1 MTQDSFETLWNF
13 RFEEIADAYIPGTL
27 DFLEQHRSKLYE
39 EISLIEDTINQD
51 WEKKRMVAF
60 KIDTK
65 DWQEL
70 MKQGIEQFER
80 ERMHVPEGA
89 KSVSPATKPKPKS
102 SEPETPHRK
111 TFFEV
116 FQEMKAKENF

>member
-1 MTQDSFETLWNF
+1 MPQDSFETLWDF

-27 DFLEQHRSKLYE
+27 DFLEKHRPKLYE
-39 EISLIEDTINQD
+39 EISLVEDTINQD

-65 DWQEL
+65 DWQKL

-80 ERMHVPEGA
+80 ERMHAPKKEKLA
-89 KSVSPATKPKPKS
+89 LQAPKPKPKS
-102 SEPETPHRK
+102 EEPRRK
-111 TFFEV
+111 TFFDV
-116 FQEMKAKENF
+116 FQEEMKAKENL

>member
-1 MTQDSFETLWNF
+1 MSEDSFETLWNF
-13 RFEEIADAYIPGTL
+13 TIEEIADVYLPGTF
-27 DFLEQHRSKLYE
+27 DFLEKHRPKLYDD
-39 EISLIEDTINQD
+39 ISLIEDTINQD

-65 DWQEL
+65 NWQKL

-80 ERMHVPEGA
+80 ERMQVPKQEKPA
-89 KSVSPATKPKPKS
+89 SQISKSKPKS
-102 SEPETPHRK
+102 SESEAPRRK

>member
-1 MTQDSFETLWNF
+1 MSEDSFETLWDF
-13 RFEEIADAYIPGTL
+13 RFEEIADAYLPGTF
-27 DFLEQHRSKLYE
+27 DFLEKHRPKLYE

-51 WEKKRMVAF
+51 WKKKRMVAF

-65 DWQEL
+65 DWQKL

-80 ERMHVPEGA
+80 ERMHVPKGEKPVPQA
-89 KSVSPATKPKPKS
+89 SKPKPKS
-102 SEPETPHRK
+102 SESEASRRR